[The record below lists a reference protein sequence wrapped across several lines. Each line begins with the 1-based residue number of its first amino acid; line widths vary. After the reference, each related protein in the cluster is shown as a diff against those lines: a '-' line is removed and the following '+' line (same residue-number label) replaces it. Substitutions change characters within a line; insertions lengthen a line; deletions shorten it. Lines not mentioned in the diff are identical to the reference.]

1 MHRCGKLPDFCDGIQ
16 AHLSTCASPRVIEVA
31 SKLPQNISL
40 KEVPRLS
47 TWPSQFH
54 DCGVKEDNIA
64 LYFFARDIH
73 RFHFSIFLS
82 LIFPLVFFSCQ
93 SLYFSVNLMACYA
106 VMKETT
112 EAYWI
117 I

>member
-1 MHRCGKLPDFCDGIQ
+1 MHKCGKLPDFCDGIQ
-16 AHLSTCASPRVIEVA
+16 AHLSTCVSPKVIEVA
-31 SKLPQNISL
+31 SRLPDNISL

-73 RFHFSIFLS
+73 RFHFSIFPS
-82 LIFPLVFFSCQ
+82 LIFPLTFMPAFGIFS
-93 SLYFSVNLMACYA
+93 
-106 VMKETT
+106 
-112 EAYWI
+112 
-117 I
+117 